1 MTSAPWARWVWLK
14 PLLSWFP
21 PEDVD
26 ISLVRPCRELGKQS
40 ERWMYLGCEVI
51 PHLLASGN
59 ALELFEAT
67 VCPTVSGDLQVFT
80 KNDCVAFIHS
90 GAL

>member
-1 MTSAPWARWVWLK
+1 
-14 PLLSWFP
+14 
-21 PEDVD
+21 
-26 ISLVRPCRELGKQS
+26 
-40 ERWMYLGCEVI
+40 MYLGCEVI

-67 VCPTVSGDLQVFT
+67 VCPTVSGDLQVST
-80 KNDCVAFIHS
+80 KNECVAFIHS